1 MVFIEDN
8 NFRDLIDVFELEAS
22 LNTAECTILSSLI
35 REESR
40 GAHQR
45 NDFSKTDENQNYNI
59 NISLSKNKFQIEKLA
74 CKKLKDNLEIYI
86 NKTQLISDY
95 KNKLIE

>member
-1 MVFIEDN
+1 MLGK
-8 NFRDLIDVFELEAS
+8 LIF
-22 LNTAECTILSSLI
+22 NKFGFQGIT
-35 REESR
+35 
-40 GAHQR
+40 
-45 NDFSKTDENQNYNI
+45 
-59 NISLSKNKFQIEKLA
+59 KNKFQIEKLA